1 MKTRKFLISFGK
13 MLLCSLAFILGA
25 ILGGMIVSLLG
36 LQPPPMPEGVDGNL
50 AFLILML
57 ESPLLALSLFLIAR
71 GLGGGLLSR
80 ALTLSLFTWVVY
92 TLNTTIE
99 SLAFT
104 STTVEGAL
112 FTTLSFLLPSIFCGT
127 TTAWLFPP
135 GEKENTFAASIRS
148 LFNSRSFSA
157 WIWRITL
164 ASVIF
169 VPIYLA
175 IGSLVAPLTAQ
186 YFQESMFG
194 LVQPSQ
200 EKMLLILIVRSFLFL
215 LASLPIIILWRRSKL
230 SLFLSLG
237 FAFFILVG
245 LLYMLSAYYMPL
257 EVRLPHTLEI
267 LVDSFAYAGFL
278 VILLAKHDTQNLDNW
293 KQMQLKSLGL
303 IE

>member
-1 MKTRKFLISFGK
+1 MKIKHFLISFGK
-13 MLLCSLAFILGA
+13 LLLCSLAFILGA

-36 LQPPPMPEGVDGNL
+36 LQPPPMPEEVDGNL

-57 ESPLLALSLFLIAR
+57 ESPLLALTLILIAH
-71 GLGGGLLSR
+71 GLGGGLLIR
-80 ALTLSLFTWVVY
+80 AMTLSFFTWVVY

-112 FTTLSFLLPSIFCGT
+112 FTTLSFLLPSILCGT
-127 TTAWLFPP
+127 AAAWLFPP
-135 GEKENTFAASIRS
+135 RERGRS
-148 LFNSRSFSA
+148 LADLVRSFINSRTSSA
-157 WIWRITL
+157 WLWRIAIATI
-164 ASVIF
+164 VF

-186 YFQESMFG
+186 YFQENMFG

-200 EKMLLILIVRSFLFL
+200 EKMLLILIVRSLLFL
-215 LASLPIIILWRRSKL
+215 LASLPVIILWRRSKL
-230 SLFLSLG
+230 TLFLSLG
-237 FAFFILVG
+237 FALFILVG

-278 VILLAKHDTQNLDNW
+278 VILLAKKDSHHVQKMEAHAVVGRGSD
-293 KQMQLKSLGL
+293 
-303 IE
+303 